1 VEAHKA
7 RDLAVAEGEIVKQ
20 EKQQVERALADVTRI
35 SNQNLTAANQVAVSI
50 LGNINEIRMGMQQA
64 ADSLRSNAELAA
76 SSDLLESLLQRYPRA
91 EGFAMTRAPGTVVA
105 VVPAKYRQA
114 LGADTSQLEHNRM
127 TLERGVPILSRIYQA
142 PEGFAAVTLVVP
154 VKQGK
159 TIPGFISLR
168 IKPVDFLGGLLAV
181 DTQTEQR
188 SVWVVQDDGL
198 LLYDTD
204 PREIGLNLFR
214 EERFKQIPE
223 LRQLAEKIAEQD
235 AGVGFYQSQPA
246 GQDQPSRQIAAWVS
260 LRPAENRGWKV
271 VVLEAW

>member
-35 SNQNLTAANQVAVSI
+35 SNQNLTAANQVAASI

-91 EGFAMTRAPGTVVA
+91 ESFATTRAPGAVVA
-105 VVPAKYRQA
+105 VAPANYRQA

-127 TLERGVPILSRIYQA
+127 ALERGVPILSRIYQA

-168 IKPVDFLGGLLAV
+168 IKPVDFLGGLLAA